1 VKEVMKIKWLG
12 QSSFLI
18 KSKGKNL
25 YIDPYAGEYTE
36 KADLI
41 LVTHDHG
48 DHCDLGKISQIV
60 QPNTI
65 IVTSLKT
72 AEKVRG
78 VGVEVVPLEPGE
90 TKSYKDFKLR
100 GVEAYN
106 THRFRSPGTPFHPK
120 GTQVAFIIEAEGKRL
135 YHAGDTDLLP
145 AMKELGSIDVAMI
158 PVGGTAT
165 MDVPEAAEAVLSIKP
180 KMVLPMHRRDT
191 KVEELKKLVE
201 KSDAKLVVLSEGEEL
216 ELP

>member
-1 VKEVMKIKWLG
+1 MKIKWLG

-18 KSKGKNL
+18 KSNGRTL
-25 YIDPYAGEYTE
+25 YIDPYAGECTE

-41 LVTHDHG
+41 LITHDHG

-60 QPNTI
+60 KPNTI
-65 IVTSLKT
+65 IVTSLKA

-78 VGVEVVPLEPGE
+78 VGVEVMALEPRE
-90 TKSYKDFKLR
+90 TKNYKGFKVQ

-120 GTQVAFIIEAEGKRL
+120 GTQVGFIIEAEGKRL

-145 AMKELGSIDVAMI
+145 SMKELDSVDVAMI
-158 PVGGTAT
+158 PVGGTYT
-165 MDVPEAAEAVLSIKP
+165 MDVPEAAEAVQSIKP
-180 KMVLPMHRRDT
+180 KMVLPMHRRDV
-191 KVEELKKLVE
+191 KAEELKKLVE
-201 KSDAKLVVLSEGEEL
+201 KSDAKLVILSEGEEL
-216 ELP
+216 EFP